1 MVKKVDKSIDKTFED
16 AVKELE
22 SIVAALEAGDV
33 PLEKSLELFKHG
45 ISLTAHCNGKLSE
58 AQGIVR
64 LLYKDRSGEL
74 QEVPFDVDDKE
85 LR

>member
-1 MVKKVDKSIDKTFED
+1 MGKKVEKPLDMTFEE

-22 SIVAALEAGDV
+22 SIVATLEAGDV
-33 PLEKSLELFKHG
+33 PLEKSLELFNHG

-58 AQGIVR
+58 AQGVVK

-74 QEVPFDVDDKE
+74 QEIPFEVDDKE